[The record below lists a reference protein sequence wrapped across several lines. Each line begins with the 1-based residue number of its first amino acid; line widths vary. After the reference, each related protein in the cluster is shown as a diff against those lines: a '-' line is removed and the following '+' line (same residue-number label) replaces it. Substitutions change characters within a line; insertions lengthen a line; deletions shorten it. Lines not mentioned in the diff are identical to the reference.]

1 MEKQKLS
8 LEEKEDDYGNTDNEN
23 GILEADFDFTEVQKN
38 IATSLVFSNSE
49 ISIYHA
55 YSNQKQYTIVAY
67 ISNIIISPSSQY
79 IQKISRSKIKSH
91 QSKISQKYSQ
101 EDQSLKTIQSFYE
114 KLQALQT
121 QSSDYSKNVMQILH
135 IKRDLLSQ
143 VNSYLSSE
151 IQASMIN
158 NQATQATIKQN
169 AKLVEE
175 EEEEIIEE
183 SKTSYGRQQ
192 SLFENQETE
201 TAKQNKKK
209 AATAEDR
216 DVLLIFFESY
226 ERSYEEDIAERSLN
240 QNNILY
246 EDHILESYS
255 DMIDC
260 FQLLGNT
267 LMQHI
272 TVNSDYLVIC
282 REKLTKIIPIYDKN
296 SMTIPSEQCF
306 NLNKLNQAYNS
317 KSSQLHQKNKS
328 IVSTNNFCTTDSS
341 PYTKQ
346 NEHCRTRSKTKQ
358 LLQVQ
363 CFQQVS
369 NNSQKT
375 SNKII
380 EQVKNQGQRIMT
392 RSASATLKQQ
402 MKQDQRK
409 DIDSYT
415 SSTIEVEMV
424 DSNCENEEKEFE
436 EIEEINHI
444 DVIEKRGKQLNQK
457 EKAKFSNGSNE
468 SLKKLQKEDE
478 EIQQLLSQNDE
489 IIQQN
494 VNGDLEQ
501 HGEEEDYDSDNH
513 QQDGLEEEENN
524 SNNLINQNEIDE
536 EQAIQKYGFTK
547 SDISSQKMLTRMR
560 SGQNKILHVQNSI
573 NSYQKQDRQNIFIN
587 RELNK
592 CIDLMEENLA
602 ASQND
607 MLDVE
612 KKVMEE
618 LSIIYLRLSAFLTSV
633 KFNPQKKNKE
643 QRIMQIIKSLIEYKI
658 SSLFTDIFFNSCL
671 SMNFN
676 QTYSSLK
683 EMVNQYRMQKVIVE
697 ISENTDLSSIVSQLR
712 EKTDI
717 AISYKDKSLVKLEEL
732 ETSLCC
738 QNLFCNPQMCQQKQF
753 DDNNN
758 NRRNVDSNY
767 NNKKEKNKQNRE
779 GHDLNQQLE
788 DSESMEIEVQEV
800 ATTTQYNYANYP
812 SFSFFLGNE
821 WYTQITSFEFKADLC
836 RLGDEGTLMISNIL
850 ERIPPLQLKHL
861 ILSLRR
867 NSISE
872 QGIFGISKY
881 VEKYKNLQTFRIFFS
896 YNRIRDAGLSSILR
910 SISTLDQL
918 QVLDLRFFDNQI
930 TAEGC
935 KGFQDLQDVN
945 FKDIKY
951 LNMSLGNNQIGDEGC
966 RLLSLFLCNIRNVK
980 QLSIFLE
987 SNQINSV
994 GIAHLKNVF
1003 LRKNQIKYLILH
1015 ALSNKIED
1023 DGIIKILEN
1032 IAKLTTLQSLEII
1045 LNENSLTEKAGI
1057 ALGKTIENMVN
1068 LTSLILSVRNNKIS
1082 NKGVNSIGNN
1092 LKNLKNLESLVL
1104 SLTNNNIQGDGG
1116 VLIGKNLKYLIK
1128 LQKLHLVF
1136 YENQINQK
1144 SGKAIGEGLSNLK
1157 DLNYLILGIGDNNVG
1172 DEGAVAIGNC
1182 MLNLTKVKIFEI
1194 YLQNNEVGSNGA
1206 SAIARGLSNMRNLKC
1221 LVFQIQ
1227 HSELGDQPMIE
1238 LGRSLQNLK
1247 QLKSLDIYVERCNI
1261 GEEGGY
1267 SLGKGLYHLQNL
1279 KVMVLDLDS
1288 NGIGPRGGKALGEAF
1303 ANMHGLIDLKLY
1315 LKKNN
1320 MMPEGGQG
1328 LFEGIQ
1334 HLKKLKSL
1342 NIDLYKNYTGDNSI
1356 ITCGRAL
1363 TFLKELRNLELSITY
1378 NVITQV
1384 GAQQFSEYF
1393 GQCTSLHEVYLYMQK
1408 NNITPQGAEYI
1419 GNALSCIK
1427 DLQQLKISF
1436 GNNRIENQGISNL
1449 IKGVSACEQLRVLYL
1464 YAYNIGMTGEGCIQ
1478 IAQYLKKM
1486 KKLERF
1492 EFFPSANNQINLRNG
1507 LAQIAQT
1514 VIENHETLQNVRVDI
1529 PYWDEKIKTFIKPRT
1544 NNQIQTMQTI
1554 LFNRYISN
1562 YMIYNPK
1569 AIHWDFFID

>member
-23 GILEADFDFTEVQKN
+23 GILEADFDYSEVQKN
-38 IATSLVFSNSE
+38 ITTSLVFSNSD

-67 ISNIIISPSSQY
+67 ISNIIISPPTHN
-79 IQKISRSKIKSH
+79 IQKVSRSKIKSH
-91 QSKISQKYSQ
+91 QSKISQKCSQ
-101 EDQSLKTIQSFYE
+101 EDQSLNVIQSFYE
-114 KLQALQT
+114 KLLSLQT

-135 IKRDLLSQ
+135 IKRDLLSS

-151 IQASMIN
+151 IQANVIN
-158 NQATQATIKQN
+158 NQTSQTAFKQN
-169 AKLVEE
+169 TKQVEDE
-175 EEEEIIEE
+175 EDIIEE

-192 SLFENQETE
+192 SLFDNQEIE
-201 TAKQNKKK
+201 SIKQNKKK
-209 AATAEDR
+209 GAVAEDR

-226 ERSYEEDIAERSLN
+226 ERSIEEDIAERSLN

-260 FQLLGNT
+260 FQLLGNK

-282 REKLTKIIPIYDKN
+282 REKLTKILPIYDKN
-296 SMTIPSEQCF
+296 SMNISQVQCF
-306 NLNKLNQAYNS
+306 NFNKLNQAYDPKSFLNS
-317 KSSQLHQKNKS
+317 KNKS
-328 IVSTNNFCTTDSS
+328 IVSTNNYCSSDSS
-341 PYTKQ
+341 PYAKQ

-358 LLQVQ
+358 LLQIQ
-363 CFQQVS
+363 CSQQVS
-369 NNSQKT
+369 NSQSKA

-380 EQVKNQGQRIMT
+380 QQTKNQSQRIMT

-402 MKQDQRK
+402 IKQDQRK
-409 DIDSYT
+409 EIDSYT

-424 DSNCENEEKEFE
+424 DSNCENEEKEFD

-444 DVIEKRGKQLNQK
+444 DIIQKRGKQQNQK
-457 EKAKFSNGSNE
+457 EKAKFNNGSNE

-494 VNGDLEQ
+494 INGDLEQ
-501 HGEEEDYDSDNH
+501 NDDEDEEDYDSDNH

-524 SNNLINQNEIDE
+524 SQNLINQSEIDE
-536 EQAIQKYGFTK
+536 EQAIQKYSYTK

-560 SGQNKILHVQNSI
+560 LGQNKILEAQNQM
-573 NSYQKQDRQNIFIN
+573 NSFQKQDRQNIFMIKELSKHNDLTGEIN
-587 RELNK
+587 
-592 CIDLMEENLA
+592 

-607 MLDVE
+607 LLQVE

-676 QTYSSLK
+676 LTYSSLK

-697 ISENTDLSSIVSQLR
+697 ISENTDLSSIISQLR

-732 ETSLCC
+732 ETSLC
-738 QNLFCNPQMCQQKQF
+738 QNLFCNPQTCQQKSL
-753 DDNNN
+753 DDINY
-758 NRRNVDSNY
+758 NRRNIDYNC
-767 NNKKEKNKQNRE
+767 NNKKEKSKQDKE
-779 GHDLNQQLE
+779 GYGLNQKLE
-788 DSESMEIEVQEV
+788 DSEAMEIEVEEEE
-800 ATTTQYNYANYP
+800 ATATQYNYANYP
-812 SFSFFLGNE
+812 SFSFLLGNE

-872 QGIFGISKY
+872 QGIYGISKY
-881 VEKYKNLQTFRIFFS
+881 VEKCKYLQTFRIFFS
-896 YNRIRDAGLSSILR
+896 YNRIRDAGLASILR
-910 SISTLDQL
+910 SIATLDQL

-987 SNQINSV
+987 SNQINSA

-1116 VLIGKNLKYLIK
+1116 VLIGKNLKYLTR

-1136 YENQINQK
+1136 YENQINHK

-1206 SAIARGLSNMRNLKC
+1206 SAIAKGLSNMRNLKC